1 MNVKIEEHAKKE
13 AIQIKAWRELEVEI
27 CDHLL
32 LISVNCNQASAL
44 QSMNYYFIVTMCLG
58 YYDVINPM
66 TSYTSLRTTG

>member
-1 MNVKIEEHAKKE
+1 MNVKIERHANKE

-44 QSMNYYFIVTMCLG
+44 QSMNNYFIVTMCLG